1 VSADEFER
9 IERFFAPLAG
19 PEAAGL
25 ADDVAL
31 LAPPAGRELV
41 IKTDTIVEGVHYL
54 PDDPPDLVARKL
66 LRVNL
71 SDLAAKG
78 AEPLGYVL
86 DLTLPDRC
94 GDDWLEAFC
103 RGLAEDQRAF
113 GFSLFGGDSARTTGP
128 AVLSATLLGGVAS
141 GGIPRRGGARLGDYL
156 CVTGTLG
163 DAALGLAVLRGEL
176 PGLDAADRT
185 YLADRYRLPQP
196 RLGEGRRLAPLVHAM
211 MDVSDG
217 LVQDA
222 GHICKAS
229 SLAAVIELEALPL
242 SPAAR
247 RAVKAE
253 PDRIQLAL
261 GGGDDYELLC
271 TAATLPEGVTVIGRC
286 VAGSGV
292 TVVDRAGKE
301 VLVASPGYR
310 HF

>member
-1 VSADEFER
+1 
-9 IERFFAPLAG
+9 
-19 PEAAGL
+19 
-25 ADDVAL
+25 VAL
-31 LAPPAGRELV
+31 LAVPPGRELV
-41 IKTDTIVEGVHYL
+41 LKTDTIVEGVHYL
-54 PDDPPDLVARKL
+54 PGDPPALVAKKL

-78 AEPLGYVL
+78 AEPLGYLL

-113 GFSLFGGDSARTTGP
+113 GLSLFGGDSARTTGP
-128 AVLSATLLGGVAS
+128 AVLSATLLGGVAA
-141 GGIPRRGGARLGDYL
+141 GGIPRRGSARVGDCL

-176 PGLDAADRT
+176 PALGAAERAF
-185 YLADRYRLPQP
+185 LADRYRLPQP
-196 RLGEGRRLAPLVHAM
+196 RLAEGRVLAPLVHAM

-229 SLAAVIELEALPL
+229 SVAAVIELEALPL
-242 SPAAR
+242 SPAVR
-247 RAVKAE
+247 RAVMAE
-253 PDRIQLAL
+253 PERIQLAL

-271 TAATLPEGVTVIGRC
+271 TAATPPPGVTVIGRC

-292 TVVDRAGKE
+292 RVVDREGRE
-301 VLVASPGYR
+301 VSVASPGYR